1 MEIINLT
8 PNVGTLQGNTYNLNA
23 VKYSSPVTFTVL
35 FKGVTHKDIVKGC
48 GACTKAEVKST
59 DLGVEVT
66 ITYTPSR
73 GGQKGTFSKSFTE
86 YHSEGQTKII
96 FTGNAK

>member
-8 PNVGTLQGNTYNLNA
+8 PDVGTLQGNTYNLNT
-23 VKYSSPVTFTVL
+23 VKYSNSVVFKVL
-35 FKGVTHKDIVKGC
+35 FKGVTHKDITKGC
-48 GACTKAEVKST
+48 SSCTKAEVNAT

-73 GGQKGTFSKSFTE
+73 GAHKGTFSKSFTE